1 MLFQMVTHTL
11 VVKANKQATI
21 RLKMDYVAGV
31 IVMLQWDFRS
41 FSGLHHLYV

>member
-1 MLFQMVTHTL
+1 MVTHTL

-31 IVMLQWDFRS
+31 VVKFQWDFRS
-41 FSGLHHLYV
+41 FSGLHHLYA